1 MAQRQPGLAA
11 ADDQRLYVLN
21 RHGQEPIPA
30 ALEDKSPLKIIPLV
44 HVMLA
49 WLTASNAFFGIGNPF
64 RATRVRRA
72 PNPHSIARRPQH
84 AKVRIV
90 HNGVC
95 MKAADRPNL
104 RIDSDRLWSSLMELA
119 QIGGTEKGGVCR
131 IALTDLDRQGR
142 DLFVHWAK
150 EAGCSIKVDRL
161 GNIFARREG
170 RDPAKPPVM
179 TGSHLDTQPTGGKF
193 DGAYGVMAGLEVM
206 RVLHDSGYV
215 TEAPIEVAVW
225 TNEEGCR
232 FAPAMVA
239 SGVFGGAFT
248 LDHALNIKD
257 RDGVSFGEALKKIG
271 YDGKE
276 PVGGRKVGAFFEA
289 HIEQGPILE
298 RENKTIG
305 VVTGAQGQRWY
316 EISWTG
322 MESHAGTTPMEGR
335 RDALVGAAELIVEA
349 RRIGNRPNGRSTV
362 GVIESQP
369 QSRNTI
375 PGRVFMTV
383 DFRHPDNDELT
394 RMDAE
399 MRTAAADIAARHRLE
414 VKLEQIWYFPPSPF
428 AKELVESVRRGAEQ
442 AGYAHMDIVSGAGH
456 DACYVSRVAPTAMV
470 FVPCKDGI
478 SHNEIEDATKA
489 DIGAGCQILLQ
500 AMVEQANA

>member
-1 MAQRQPGLAA
+1 M
-11 ADDQRLYVLN
+11 
-21 RHGQEPIPA
+21 
-30 ALEDKSPLKIIPLV
+30 
-44 HVMLA
+44 
-49 WLTASNAFFGIGNPF
+49 F
-64 RATRVRRA
+64 VRWA
-72 PNPHSIARRPQH
+72 
-84 AKVRIV
+84 
-90 HNGVC
+90 
-95 MKAADRPNL
+95 KAA
-104 RIDSDRLWSSLMELA
+104 
-119 QIGGTEKGGVCR
+119 
-131 IALTDLDRQGR
+131 
-142 DLFVHWAK
+142 
-150 EAGCSIKVDRL
+150 GCTVKVDKL

-170 RDPAKPPVM
+170 RDPSKPPVM

-193 DGAYGVMAGLEVM
+193 DGAYGVMAGLEVL
-206 RVLHDSGYV
+206 RVLHDSNYL

-239 SGVFGGAFT
+239 SGVFGGAFE
-248 LDHALNIKD
+248 LDYALAIKD

-276 PVGGRKVGAFFEA
+276 QVGGRKVGAFFEA

-316 EISWTG
+316 EITWTG

-335 RDALVGAAELIVEA
+335 RDALVGAAELIVAA

-362 GVIESQP
+362 GVVESKP

-375 PGRVFMTV
+375 PGQVFMTI
-383 DFRHPDNDELT
+383 DFRHPDDGELT

-399 MRTAAADIAARHRLE
+399 MRQAAADIAKRHRLE
-414 VKLEQIWYFPPSPF
+414 LKLEQIWYFPPSPF
-428 AKELVESVRRGAEQ
+428 AKELVDGVRRAAEQ
-442 AGYAHMDIVSGAGH
+442 AGYPHRDIVSGAGH

-478 SHNEIEDATKA
+478 SHNEIEDATKS

-500 AMVEQANA
+500 AMVEQANT

>member
-1 MAQRQPGLAA
+1 
-11 ADDQRLYVLN
+11 
-21 RHGQEPIPA
+21 
-30 ALEDKSPLKIIPLV
+30 
-44 HVMLA
+44 
-49 WLTASNAFFGIGNPF
+49 
-64 RATRVRRA
+64 
-72 PNPHSIARRPQH
+72 
-84 AKVRIV
+84 
-90 HNGVC
+90 

-104 RIDSDRLWSSLMELA
+104 KIDSDRLWSSLMELA
-119 QIGGTEKGGVCR
+119 EIGGTEKGGVCR

-142 DLFVHWAK
+142 DLLVRWAK
-150 EAGCSIKVDRL
+150 QAGCAIKVDQL

-170 RDPAKPPVM
+170 RDPGKPPVM

-193 DGAYGVMAGLEVM
+193 DGAYGVMAGLEVL

-225 TNEEGCR
+225 TNEEGSR

-248 LDHALNIKD
+248 LDQALNIKD

-271 YDGKE
+271 YDGQE
-276 PVGGRKVGAFFEA
+276 PVGGRPVGAFLEA
-289 HIEQGPILE
+289 HIEQGPAL
-298 RENKTIG
+298 
-305 VVTGAQGQRWY
+305 Q
-316 EISWTG
+316 EISWAG
-322 MESHAGTTPMEGR
+322 MESPAGTPPMGGR

-375 PGRVFMTV
+375 PGRVFMTL

-394 RMDAE
+394 KMDAE
-399 MRTAAADIAARHRLE
+399 MRLAAADIAKRHRLE
-414 VKLEQIWYFPPSPF
+414 VKIEQIWFFPPSPF

-442 AGYAHMDIVSGAGH
+442 AGYPHMDIVSGAGH

-478 SHNEIEDATKA
+478 SHNEIEDATNA

-500 AMVEQANA
+500 AMVER